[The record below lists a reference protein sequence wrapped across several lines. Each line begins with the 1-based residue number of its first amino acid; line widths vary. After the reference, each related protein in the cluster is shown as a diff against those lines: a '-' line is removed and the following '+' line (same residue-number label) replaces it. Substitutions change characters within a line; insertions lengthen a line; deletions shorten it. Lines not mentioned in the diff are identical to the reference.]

1 MAGDVLCGGVDVR
14 QRFESVKMRAKGVS
28 ARWLKAS
35 RALQEGGTRFMG
47 RCWRI

>member
-1 MAGDVLCGGVDVR
+1 VR

-35 RALQEGGTRFMG
+35 RALQEGGPDLWADAGGYEEKTG
-47 RCWRI
+47 